1 LFGGVV
7 VMGYKL
13 EQVEAIAA
21 KLRDLP
27 AIEPPPKDL
36 SKKEAVKLLSKE
48 IRSLQK
54 RGYTLEQIATSLKGE
69 GLDISTYTLKSYMN
83 NSKQGGKLKSATPAR
98 LQAAKSDKSD
108 RTDGSE
114 SAGKT
119 GDETLPESDRAEGNV
134 DDAEAI
140 DVEAREVETQQVEK
154 QVKDKPQP
162 KKTDP
167 GYTSKSKLVPRADS
181 TDL

>member
-1 LFGGVV
+1 
-7 VMGYKL
+7 MGYKL

-21 KLRDLP
+21 KLRELP

-98 LQAAKSDKSD
+98 LQAAKSD
-108 RTDGSE
+108 RPEQTDGSE
-114 SAGKT
+114 SEGKT
-119 GDETLPESDRAEGNV
+119 GDETLPSSDRAEGNV
-134 DDAEAI
+134 DVDVAEDNV
-140 DVEAREVETQQVEK
+140 DVEAQQVEK
-154 QVKDKPQP
+154 QVKNKPQP
-162 KKTDP
+162 KKP
-167 GYTSKSKLVPRADS
+167 APSYTNKSKLVPRADS

>member
-1 LFGGVV
+1 M
-7 VMGYKL
+7 MGYKL

-21 KLRDLP
+21 KLRELP
-27 AIEPPPKDL
+27 AIEAPPKDL

-83 NSKQGGKLKSATPAR
+83 NSKQGGKLKSNTPAW
-98 LQAAKSDKSD
+98 LQAANTDKSEQ
-108 RTDGSE
+108 TNGSE
-114 SAGKT
+114 SASEILPASDEGEGK
-119 GDETLPESDRAEGNV
+119 V
-134 DDAEAI
+134 DVTEDSVDI
-140 DVEAREVETQQVEK
+140 EVQQVEK

-162 KKTDP
+162 KKTDT
-167 GYTSKSKLVPRADS
+167 GYSNKSKLVPRADS

>member
-1 LFGGVV
+1 M
-7 VMGYKL
+7 MGYKL

-21 KLRDLP
+21 KLRELP

-54 RGYTLEQIATSLKGE
+54 RGYTLEQIASSLKGE
-69 GLDISTYTLKSYMN
+69 GLDISSYTLKSYMN
-83 NSKQGGKLKSATPAR
+83 NSKQGSKLKAATPAQ
-98 LQAAKSDKSD
+98 LQAAKSDKPKQ
-108 RTDGSE
+108 TDGSDSE
-114 SAGKT
+114 GKT
-119 GDETLPESDRAEGNV
+119 GDETLHSSNRAEGNV
-134 DDAEAI
+134 DVAEGNV
-140 DVEAREVETQQVEK
+140 DVEVQQVEK

-162 KKTDP
+162 KKTDTS
-167 GYTSKSKLVPRADS
+167 YTNKSKLVPRADS

>member
-1 LFGGVV
+1 M
-7 VMGYKL
+7 MGYKL
-13 EQVEAIAA
+13 EQIEAIAA

-54 RGYTLEQIATSLKGE
+54 RGYSLEQIATSLKGE

-83 NSKQGGKLKSATPAR
+83 NSKQGGKLKAATPAQ
-98 LQAAKSDKSD
+98 LQATKSDKPEQ
-108 RTDGSE
+108 TKGSE
-114 SAGKT
+114 SESKT
-119 GDETLPESDRAEGNV
+119 GDETLPGSDRAEGNV
-134 DDAEAI
+134 DD
-140 DVEAREVETQQVEK
+140 VEVINVEVREVETQQAEK

-167 GYTSKSKLVPRADS
+167 GYASKSKLVPRADS

>member
-1 LFGGVV
+1 
-7 VMGYKL
+7 MGYKL

-21 KLRDLP
+21 KLRELP

-54 RGYTLEQIATSLKGE
+54 RGYTLEQIATSIKGE

-83 NSKQGGKLKSATPAR
+83 NSKQGGKLKAATPAR
-98 LQAAKSDKSD
+98 LQAAKSDKPEQ
-108 RTDGSE
+108 TDGSE
-114 SAGKT
+114 SEGKT
-119 GDETLPESDRAEGNV
+119 ENETLPGSNRAEGNV
-134 DDAEAI
+134 DDAEVI
-140 DVEAREVETQQVEK
+140 DVEVREVESEQVKER
-154 QVKDKPQP
+154 VKDKPQP
-162 KKTDP
+162 KKPDP
-167 GYTSKSKLVPRADS
+167 VYASKSKLVPRADS

>member
-36 SKKEAVKLLSKE
+36 SKKEAVKILSKE
-48 IRSLQK
+48 IRALQK

-83 NSKQGGKLKSATPAR
+83 NSKQGVKSSKTTAAR
-98 LQAAKSDKSD
+98 LQVAKTDKSD
-108 RTDGSE
+108 RTNGSE
-114 SAGKT
+114 TEGKS
-119 GDETLPESDRAEGNV
+119 GGEILPESDRAEGN
-134 DDAEAI
+134 I
-140 DVEAREVETQQVEK
+140 DVDEDKVDIEAQQVEK

-162 KKTDP
+162 KKTDTS
-167 GYTSKSKLVPRADS
+167 YTSKSKLVPRADS

>member
-1 LFGGVV
+1 
-7 VMGYKL
+7 MGYKL

-21 KLRDLP
+21 KLRELP

-54 RGYTLEQIATSLKGE
+54 RGYTLEQIATSIKGE

-83 NSKQGGKLKSATPAR
+83 NSKQGSKSSKTTTPAR
-98 LQAAKSDKSD
+98 LQAAKTSELD
-108 RTDGSE
+108 RTDSSE
-114 SAGKT
+114 SGDKAGDK
-119 GDETLPESDRAEGNV
+119 TLPTSDEGEGKVDVAEGS
-134 DDAEAI
+134 I
-140 DVEAREVETQQVEK
+140 DVEAQQVEK
-154 QVKDKPQP
+154 QVKDQPQP
-162 KKTDP
+162 KKTDT
-167 GYTSKSKLVPRADS
+167 GYTSRNKLIPRADS

>member
-1 LFGGVV
+1 M
-7 VMGYKL
+7 MGYKL

-83 NSKQGGKLKSATPAR
+83 NSKQGGKLKAATPAQ
-98 LQAAKSDKSD
+98 LQAAKSDKPEQ
-108 RTDGSE
+108 TKGSE
-114 SAGKT
+114 SESKT
-119 GDETLPESDRAEGNV
+119 EDETLPSSDRAEGNV
-134 DDAEAI
+134 DVAKGNV
-140 DVEAREVETQQVEK
+140 DVKAQQVEK

-162 KKTDP
+162 KKPDP
-167 GYTSKSKLVPRADS
+167 GYASKSKLVPRADS

>member
-1 LFGGVV
+1 M
-7 VMGYKL
+7 MGYKL

-21 KLRDLP
+21 KLRELP

-83 NSKQGGKLKSATPAR
+83 NSKQGGKLKSASPAR
-98 LQAAKSDKSD
+98 LQAAKTSESEQ
-108 RTDGSE
+108 TDGSE
-114 SAGKT
+114 SEGKT
-119 GDETLPESDRAEGNV
+119 GDETLPSSDRAEGNV
-134 DDAEAI
+134 DVAEGNV
-140 DVEAREVETQQVEK
+140 DVEAQQVEK
-154 QVKDKPQP
+154 RVKDKPQP
-162 KKTDP
+162 KKPDP
-167 GYTSKSKLVPRADS
+167 SYTNKSKLVPRADS